1 MTLKV
6 KFVALNEVFHICC
19 QKKNS
24 AKLKEKVNFAV
35 KPRKGAS
42 STECTDVL
50 CLHVNSS
57 SFSNSLSYLKQSNSK
72 QISDSMLFPPF
83 HRACM
88 AKFLHFEFDIKTTEM
103 FPENMI
109 YSSVVS
115 LS

>member
-1 MTLKV
+1 MTRSKV

-50 CLHVNSS
+50 CLNSS
-57 SFSNSLSYLKQSNSK
+57 SFSNSLSYQKTKQSK
-72 QISDSMLFPPF
+72 QFCDSMLFPPF